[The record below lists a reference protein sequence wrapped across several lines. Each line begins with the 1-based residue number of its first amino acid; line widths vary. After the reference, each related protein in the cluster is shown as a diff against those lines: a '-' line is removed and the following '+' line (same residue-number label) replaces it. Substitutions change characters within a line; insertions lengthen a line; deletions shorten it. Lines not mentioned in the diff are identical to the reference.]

1 MKWKKSLNQNEL
13 KSFAR
18 KPQAMILAT
27 EVEYNLAHSK
37 IWSGS
42 SRRLFMNRIDLV
54 RVSFHEKL

>member
-37 IWSGS
+37 T
-42 SRRLFMNRIDLV
+42 
-54 RVSFHEKL
+54 